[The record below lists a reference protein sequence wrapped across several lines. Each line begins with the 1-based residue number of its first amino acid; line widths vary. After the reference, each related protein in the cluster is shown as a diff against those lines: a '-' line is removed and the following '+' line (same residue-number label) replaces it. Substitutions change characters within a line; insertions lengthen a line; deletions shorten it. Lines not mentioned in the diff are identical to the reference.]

1 MIGVTLSESIPGYAP
16 TRQIRFEDGVR
27 LREPGTLSPSKADV
41 GVDMFSTYGAEIL
54 AGRTFNASDVA
65 AADAVVVNR
74 TFVDT
79 YLQDTNALGLRFHY
93 IRGGTEAAAT
103 EQWFQIVGVVR
114 DFQVFPST
122 SPGKA
127 SRPFIIP
134 PRRATSIPLR
144 SRFDSPARFLPGLS
158 IAFGD
163 IGAEIDPALQL
174 HGVGSLADEY
184 TDVRSAW
191 RTLAWAIGLVT
202 VSVLLLSAAGMYA
215 LMSFTVAQRTREIG
229 IRTALGA
236 QPRRVLL
243 NVFARA
249 IRQLTSGVLI
259 GAVLSAAAFV
269 AIGLGLSSATSLS
282 LAVAALM
289 SIVGLLAALGP
300 ARRALRIPASEALR
314 ADA

>member
-1 MIGVTLSESIPGYAP
+1 
-16 TRQIRFEDGVR
+16 
-27 LREPGTLSPSKADV
+27 
-41 GVDMFSTYGAEIL
+41 MFSTYGAEIL
-54 AGRTFNASDVA
+54 AGRTFNASDVGA
-65 AADAVVVNR
+65 ANAVVVNR
-74 TFVDT
+74 SFVET
-79 YLQDTNALGLRFHY
+79 YLQDANALGLRFRY
-93 IRGGTEAAAT
+93 SRGETEAAAA

-114 DFQVFPST
+114 DFPSFPLNLAREGEPTIYHPAAAGDIHPVTLSVRFAGQVPA
-122 SPGKA
+122 G
-127 SRPFIIP
+127 FID
-134 PRRATSIPLR
+134 
-144 SRFDSPARFLPGLS
+144 RFRH
-158 IAFGD
+158 

-174 HGVGSLADEY
+174 RSVGSLADRY
-184 TDVRSAW
+184 TEVRSAW
-191 RTLAWAIGLVT
+191 RSLAWAIGLVT
-202 VSVLLLSAAGMYA
+202 VSVLLLSAAGIYA

-249 IRQLTSGVLI
+249 IRHLAFGVLV
-259 GAVLSAAAFV
+259 GSVLSAAAFV
-269 AIGLGLSSATSLS
+269 AIGLGLVSATSLS